1 MSLEKTEEDNRH
13 IRTGKRSAGVKHIR
27 YVSGVVVALGG
38 DTRSDYGSAASAVA
52 DDLAQ
57 VILGELA
64 PGQSLPSEADLALR
78 YSVSRLTIREAVKL
92 LAGRGLLELS
102 RGRRAV
108 VREPDGTAFSDFLT
122 SIVRTDPKGLFDL
135 VEVRLSLEVQS
146 ATFAAKRANRAGTV
160 AIENALQG
168 MRDSIGDACEF
179 ADEEHENRF
188 HECDFGFHE
197 AVALAS
203 GNRVLGYLFEA
214 MATPLRE
221 GFFISQRGH
230 AFRGHTPHDTIAAH
244 QRILDCIKEGN
255 GRAAAEAM
263 RMHLRDTERDI
274 RMAVTK
280 MTQSHARR

>member
-1 MSLEKTEEDNRH
+1 M
-13 IRTGKRSAGVKHIR
+13 
-27 YVSGVVVALGG
+27 GG
-38 DTRSDYGSAASAVA
+38 ETRPDHGSAASAVA

-64 PGQSLPSEADLALR
+64 PGQSLPSEAELADR

-108 VREPDGTAFSDFLT
+108 VREPDGSAFTDFLT
-122 SIVRTDPKGLFDL
+122 SLVRADPKGLFDL

-146 ATFAAKRANRAGTV
+146 ATLAAKRANRAGVT

-168 MRDSIGDACEF
+168 MRDAIGDSADF
-179 ADEEHENRF
+179 ADEATEARF

-214 MATPLRE
+214 MAIPLRE
-221 GFFISQRGH
+221 GFYISQRGH
-230 AFRGHTPHDTIAAH
+230 AFRGHTPRDTIEAH
-244 QRILDCIKEGN
+244 QRVLDCIREGN

-263 RMHLRDTERDI
+263 RLHLRDTERDI

-280 MTQSHARR
+280 MASTSARS

>member
-1 MSLEKTEEDNRH
+1 MSL
-13 IRTGKRSAGVKHIR
+13 
-27 YVSGVVVALGG
+27 SGDA
-38 DTRSDYGSAASAVA
+38 RSDHGSAASAVA

-57 VILGELA
+57 QILGELT
-64 PGQSLPSEADLALR
+64 PGQSLPSEADLAER

-102 RGRRAV
+102 RGRRAM
-108 VREPDGTAFSDFLT
+108 VREPDGSAFTDFLT

-146 ATFAAKRANRAGTV
+146 ATLAAKRANRAGIV

-168 MRDSIGDACEF
+168 MRDSVGESPDF
-179 ADEEHENRF
+179 ADETAEAGF
-188 HECDFGFHE
+188 HAFDFGFHE

-214 MATPLRE
+214 MAVPLRE

-230 AFRGHTPHDTIAAH
+230 VERGHTPLDTIAAH
-244 QRILDCIKEGN
+244 QRILDCIREGN

-274 RMAVTK
+274 RMALTK
-280 MTQSHARR
+280 MAQSTSRS